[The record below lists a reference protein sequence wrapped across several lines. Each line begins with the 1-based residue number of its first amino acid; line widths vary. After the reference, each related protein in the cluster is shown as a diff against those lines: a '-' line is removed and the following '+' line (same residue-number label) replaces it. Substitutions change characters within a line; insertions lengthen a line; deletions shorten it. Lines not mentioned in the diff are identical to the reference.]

1 MKLKILASVAA
12 LSVLVAC
19 GGGGSSSTAPAA
31 NSGNQQMVA
40 SLPQIKAL
48 AALKLQTN
56 SAVAAIQADE
66 SYYAMAKNALR
77 KASVLAYNAMVPSA
91 YAQSSTEST
100 SGSTCNVKQLVGV
113 KASDSS
119 EETLTLTGTTSAC
132 VGVTDMFDGKTYIL
146 LATEGVYKDDKTCN
160 IVFVQ
165 KSTGALFCLG
175 EKQRSR
181 YNFSKQKSSSTSSA
195 GGATPAASGTAWK
208 TYEILQ
214 ATENNQFI
222 FLETKVDL
230 FDDSGSKTGELIK
243 IVRFDLRDDVAGPV
257 ATTILQGE
265 NTSWFSWTNGG
276 DNSWFTVYGYSG
288 LENGD
293 LAASYQLSV
302 SNSMFGENTWVS
314 KSTYFRYEDATG
326 KYDPIDVD
334 LSQLNAQSGSTS
346 AVSYWWDQIKCF
358 LSSDSTGFYFV
369 KNNTGGGSGA
379 YMLSKGYFDTT
390 TRQVV
395 LSNVGSTDLCASWAP
410 NSIMKV
416 GGTYYGSKSQGTWNW
431 NPATNT
437 STSYVTA
444 TVFKRDMSAPADVDV
459 ASVQIDRDWATPT
472 LSMTQNGTRAYLT
485 MGAYE
490 KWGWNSVNSTSTKK
504 LIGAEVYSI
513 DMTNPLSVVTTRVL
527 AGSENIW
534 VSAISNLGSD
544 GVFQFSGRDLDAA
557 LLDKVDVTI
566 DSAGVKTIK
575 PSADSVSSQTLAVV
589 RL

>member
-1 MKLKILASVAA
+1 MKLKVLIGSVALGA
-12 LSVLVAC
+12 LVAC
-19 GGGGSSSTAPAA
+19 GGGGGGSSAAAPAA
-31 NSGNQQMVA
+31 NSGSQQLVA
-40 SLPQIKAL
+40 SLPQISTL

-56 SAVAAIQADE
+56 SAIAAIQPE
-66 SYYAMAKNALR
+66 ETYYAMARNALR
-77 KASVLAYNAMVPSA
+77 KASLMAYNAIVPSA
-91 YAQSSTEST
+91 YAQSAETTT
-100 SGSTCNVKQLVGV
+100 SNACNVKQLVGI

-119 EETLTLTGTTSAC
+119 EETLTLTGNTSAC

-165 KSTGALFCLG
+165 KSTGTLFCLG

-181 YNFSKQKSSSTSSA
+181 YNFSKQKSSSTSTA
-195 GGATPAASGTAWK
+195 GATTPAASGSSWK

-214 ATENNQFI
+214 ATENNEFI

-243 IVRFDLRDDVAGPV
+243 IVRFDLRDQVGGPK
-257 ATTILQGE
+257 ATTVLQGE
-265 NTSWFSWTNGG
+265 NTSWFSWSNGG

-302 SNSMFGENTWVS
+302 NNSMFGESTWVS
-314 KSTYFRYEDATG
+314 KSTYFHFEESTG
-326 KYDPIDVD
+326 TYDTIDVD
-334 LSQLNAQSGSTS
+334 LSQLNAQGSNS
-346 AVSYWWDQIKCF
+346 SSVSYWWDQIKCF
-358 LSSDSTGFYFV
+358 LSSDDSGFYFV

-379 YMLSKGYFDTT
+379 YMLSKGYFDPSS
-390 TRQVV
+390 RQVV

-410 NSIMKV
+410 NSIIKV
-416 GGTYYGSKSQGTWNW
+416 GSSYYGSKSQGTWNW
-431 NPATNT
+431 DPATNT
-437 STSYVTA
+437 STSFVTA
-444 TVFKRDMSAPADVDV
+444 TVFKRDMSASSDVDI

-472 LSMTQNGTRAYLT
+472 LSLSQDATRAYLT

-490 KWGWNSVNSTSTKK
+490 KWAWANGGSTRK

-513 DMTNPLSVVTTRVL
+513 DMTNPSAVTTNRVL

-544 GVFQFSGRDLDAA
+544 GVFQFSGRDLNAA

-566 DSAGVKTIK
+566 DSAGNKTIR
-575 PSADSVSSQTLAVV
+575 PSADSVTSQTLAVV